1 MSGLCGWLAPA
12 PMEMAIE
19 RMAAPI
25 GRFERTPL
33 KSAAHGMGAAA
44 LVGSIDCTSLLHED
58 GLIVAL
64 WGNPGQD
71 ANALAKRWR
80 SHGPWACATLAG
92 QFAFAILDERTGE
105 GMIAVDRFATRPLF
119 YLSCGDRLVF
129 ASTQDA
135 LLRHPLSGRETS
147 AEALYQYLVL
157 GAMPGSAWEGQQQL
171 APGTFLH
178 WRGGRIVRHTWWRM
192 RFYEHA
198 DVRPDAD
205 ASGHCAGLGAALR
218 KVLAA
223 AGGDQQT
230 GVMLSGGAA
239 SATLALLLKEQ
250 AQGGGQCEPVPTFS
264 VAYADG
270 SSADPAR
277 HVVKLLGGRHHHHQM
292 IAPSDLVD
300 AIPKLAALSDR
311 PCGDSNAVGH
321 YYCALLARGQGTLR
335 LFNGAGLLDLFG
347 AGPLALPRP
356 SLAAQL
362 VAHWPF
368 GARTGPAWRDLP
380 AQLVQASPFAD
391 AGLAHDFAAQIDGGR
406 DAPLALLRHW
416 WWSAQCRSST
426 NRAISLD
433 VRQSLAPRLAASQLG
448 CGLAGVDVAFPFLDD
463 AVLDCAAHTDPRQK
477 HPGRWSAHA
486 RTLRAIAPGLPA
498 RRAPATAVP
507 LGAWLQSDPDVR
519 ALALDS
525 LSDLRRRHLV
535 AGEIIDALQ
544 AAPGDGRLVWQL
556 MMLEQWFVHR
566 APHRMLPAAP
576 ASSIVASPCR
586 VDDPYPVGLHG

>member
-1 MSGLCGWLAPA
+1 MSGLCGWLAPG

-71 ANALAKRWR
+71 AHVLAERWR
-80 SHGPWACATLAG
+80 SHGPWACATLKG

-119 YLSCGDRLVF
+119 YLACGDRLIF

-135 LLRHPLSGRETS
+135 LLRHPQSGRETS

-171 APGTFLH
+171 EPGTFLH
-178 WRGGRIVRHTWWRM
+178 FRSGRVVRHTWWRM
-192 RFYEHA
+192 RFNEHA
-198 DVRPDAD
+198 NLHANAHAD
-205 ASGHCAGLGAALR
+205 GHCAGLGAALH
-218 KVLAA
+218 KVLVN

-239 SATLALLLKEQ
+239 SAALALLLEQQ
-250 AQGGGQCEPVPTFS
+250 AQRSGQCEPVPTFS

-270 SSADPAR
+270 SSGDPAR
-277 HVVKLLGGRHHHHQM
+277 HVVKILGRHHHHHQV

-300 AIPKLAALSDR
+300 AIPKMAALSDR
-311 PCGDSNAVGH
+311 PCGDSNAIGH

-356 SLAAQL
+356 TLAAQL
-362 VAHWPF
+362 LAHWPF
-368 GARTGPAWRDLP
+368 GARAAPAWHDLP
-380 AQLVQASPFAD
+380 AQLVHASPFAD
-391 AGLAHDFAAQIDGGR
+391 AGLAHDFVAQIDGER
-406 DAPLALLRHW
+406 DAPLTLLRHW
-416 WWSAQCRSST
+416 WWGAQCRSAT
-426 NRAISLD
+426 NRAIALD
-433 VRQSLAPRLAASQLG
+433 VRQSLAPRLAAIQLG

-463 AVLDCAAHTDPRQK
+463 AVLDCAAHTDPRHK
-477 HPGRWSAHA
+477 HPGRRSAHA
-486 RTLRAIAPGLPA
+486 RTLRALAPGLPA
-498 RRAPATAVP
+498 RRAPSTAVP
-507 LGAWLQSDPDVR
+507 LGAWLQSDQGVR
-519 ALALDS
+519 ALAFDS

-535 AGEIIDALQ
+535 DGAIIDRLQ
-544 AAPGDGRLVWQL
+544 AAPGDGALVWQL

-566 APHRMLPAAP
+566 APHRMRPAAP
-576 ASSIVASPCR
+576 LSSAVADPCR
-586 VDDPYPVGLHG
+586 VDDPHPVGLHG